1 MGNGC
6 IQMRSDMTT
15 KAWISKSDSNL
26 VLEFHVGVTHILNCY
41 GWLEVVEV
49 RNPRS
54 SPRGE

>member
-1 MGNGC
+1 
-6 IQMRSDMTT
+6 MTT